1 MADIGTTVAKVSGNL
16 AHLEQLLAAFG
27 GSLAGWAL
35 DPEVGEQ
42 QSSDPGAI
50 PCACGHRPIRY
61 LFSWKKD
68 GRTVI
73 TGSHCVETCPGITRE
88 ILDQM
93 AAGLARLRA
102 AQHEEARKAKEALQ
116 DAEVV
121 KLLEEI
127 DAGMRAKYR
136 LAYAHS
142 HSVGW
147 VEPSIYYDRLA
158 RDSFQSYV
166 RHAKRLKTRAGRLRS
181 LRGLLKELQPRGDE

>member
-1 MADIGTTVAKVSGNL
+1 MPNFDATVARVSGNL

-27 GSLAGWAL
+27 GSLEGWVL

-42 QSSDPGAI
+42 NGSDIGAI
-50 PCACGHRPIRY
+50 SCACGHRPIRY

-73 TGSHCVETCPGITRE
+73 TGSHCVETAPGVTRE
-88 ILDQM
+88 MLDSM
-93 AAGLARLRA
+93 SAGLARLRA
-102 AQHEEARKAKEALQ
+102 KQGEEARKIKEALQ
-116 DAEVV
+116 DAEVA

-147 VEPSIYYDRLA
+147 VEPSVYYDRLA
-158 RDSFQSYV
+158 RDSFRTYV
-166 RHAKRLKTRAGRLRS
+166 NHAKHLKTRAGRLRS
-181 LRGLLKELQPRGDE
+181 LRGLLKELQPRSDQ